1 MSPILRIKLA
11 RALSGV
17 IFWVPVIVL
26 YFNHRGLSEI
36 QTYSI
41 IAFYGFAVAFLEFPT
56 GVISDYYSQSLSLK
70 VGYLIN
76 SLGIVALCFPLPLYL
91 LYLAQFVSALGISL
105 TSGSDLAL
113 MSQYSSNM
121 KRDVKDSKIW
131 LHISILVSSAIGAF
145 IFPSYPTL
153 PLLLTGGAGVLC
165 FLLLRNVH
173 DLERT
178 VKYSGNIFKKAQEG
192 IQIVMKNRVLF
203 LVTTVSGLLVGF
215 EMSIKYLFNSLFLS
229 LHIGVPY
236 HGVIFSAL
244 VILQILGISLYKSR
258 HSKRN
263 ALSLFLIPLA
273 IVTIGFSRFIPITL
287 LLLAIIFI
295 MRGINDTFLELTT
308 VEETPS
314 ANTASVLSFKSLLQ
328 RLLGSIYAFSF
339 GLLLAKKDIFFV
351 FLLIG
356 IFLCVVVLW
365 FLLQYRRN
373 EEPKTL

>member
-1 MSPILRIKLA
+1 
-11 RALSGV
+11 
-17 IFWVPVIVL
+17 
-26 YFNHRGLSEI
+26 
-36 QTYSI
+36 
-41 IAFYGFAVAFLEFPT
+41 
-56 GVISDYYSQSLSLK
+56 
-70 VGYLIN
+70 
-76 SLGIVALCFPLPLYL
+76 
-91 LYLAQFVSALGISL
+91 
-105 TSGSDLAL
+105 
-113 MSQYSSNM
+113 
-121 KRDVKDSKIW
+121 
-131 LHISILVSSAIGAF
+131 
-145 IFPSYPTL
+145 FPSYPTL